1 MPSILSCL
9 GWLLSPTRKIVD
21 LRNRGGAAQRGAFL
35 RSWNLNHFRSEV
47 IASVLFVLASRYFSF
62 GLPIYVRI
70 LIAFYALSRCNEIA
84 YAFYRDALS
93 RLGAEQA
100 GSDLSAVDR
109 IRMAMRSYVGLGLNF
124 AAIYY
129 FMPVGGLFNKPPASF
144 FDAIYFSGVTLST
157 LGYGDVVPMRALS
170 KALAMYEVFA
180 GILLV
185 GVAIA
190 TYLGSAS
197 GSKGSSSSIS

>member
-1 MPSILSCL
+1 MASFLSCL
-9 GWLLSPTRKIVD
+9 GWLLAPTRKIVD
-21 LRNRGGAAQRGAFL
+21 LRNRGDAMRRGAFL
-35 RSWNLNHFRSEV
+35 RSWNLNHFRFEV
-47 IASVLFVLASRYFSF
+47 VAAVLLVLASRYFSL
-62 GLPIYVRI
+62 GVPVYVR
-70 LIAFYALSRCNEIA
+70 LLATLYALSRCNEIA

-93 RLGAEQA
+93 RLGAEPA

-109 IRMAMRSYVGLGLNF
+109 IRMAMRSYVSLGLNF

-129 FMPVGGLFNKPPASF
+129 FMPVSGLFNKPPTNF

-157 LGYGDVVPMRALS
+157 LGYGDILPMRALS
-170 KALAMYEVFA
+170 KALAMYEVFS

-197 GSKGSSSSIS
+197 GSKSSSSSTS